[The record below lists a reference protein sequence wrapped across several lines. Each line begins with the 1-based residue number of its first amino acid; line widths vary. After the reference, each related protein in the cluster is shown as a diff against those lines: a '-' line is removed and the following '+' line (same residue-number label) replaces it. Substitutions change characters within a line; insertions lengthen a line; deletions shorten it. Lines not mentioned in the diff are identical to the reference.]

1 MTETALDWGEPLP
14 ILFGDGKRALAWQHS
29 GADPICLR
37 SALGLENGAPVL
49 VVIGGATELT
59 GAQADRAEQMLGSAV
74 PAAAEVCGAAVVDGG
89 TASGIMRIIG
99 AARARRPAALP
110 VLVGVAPARTGHLS
124 RRCRGARRPRP

>member
-1 MTETALDWGEPLP
+1 MTETALDWGEPRP

-37 SALGLENGAPVL
+37 AALGLENGAPVL
-49 VVIGGATELT
+49 VVIGGAAELT

-74 PAAAEVCGAAVVDGG
+74 PAAAEACGAAVVDGG

-99 AARARRPAALP
+99 AARARQPGGPAGPGRRRA
-110 VLVGVAPARTGHLS
+110 GRAGHLS